1 MFLYLKFIQIWRMD
15 VQIFI
20 SVQIKRRQR
29 VANALKASNLICLRY
44 DAIGPP
50 MYPYLAVANE
60 RIRLR
65 KQ

>member
-1 MFLYLKFIQIWRMD
+1 MD

-60 RIRLR
+60 QIRL